1 MVATVASFV
10 CCFIALGMLE
20 CDSSGLAATDEKLDE
35 SVVID
40 VAPPWPQRGSG
51 ATGAVR
57 WLMSLMCSV
66 LVLLYLM
73 NLFALVS
80 LG

>member
-40 VAPPWPQRGSG
+40 VAPPWPQRGS
-51 ATGAVR
+51 R
-57 WLMSLMCSV
+57 SESV
-66 LVLLYLM
+66 V
-73 NLFALVS
+73 
-80 LG
+80 